1 MFMNK
6 NFVTIIIPTRN
17 EEKYIHDL
25 INSIVNQDFDKAQFE
40 VIIAD
45 GLSTDSTPSII
56 KNYSIRYPFIRLI
69 DNSHKTVPYAL
80 NLGIRHAKGDIII
93 IMGAHS
99 IYPSNYVSTL
109 VYYLQKLDADNV
121 GALMETLPGSDTK
134 VAKGISISLS
144 SVFGVGNATYRLNKE
159 ENEEFIPVDTV
170 PFGCYRREVFDKIG
184 LFDEQLTRNQDNEFN
199 ERLLKAGGKIY
210 LIPSLRI
217 KYFARETYSKLY
229 RMFFQYGY
237 FGPLVDLKLKRPTRL
252 RRYIPTLF
260 VLALVTL
267 LLAGLLVPFFFYLWL
282 FVVSL
287 YVVAAFSF
295 AVSECAIRS
304 KIALVPYVMWAYFTS
319 HISYGLGYLSG
330 FIDFVIRRVHLKKK
344 VEVEISR

>member
-1 MFMNK
+1 MLN

-17 EEKYIHDL
+17 EAKYIDVL
-25 INSIVNQDFDKAQFE
+25 INSIINQDIDKSKVE
-40 VIIAD
+40 IIFID
-45 GLSTDSTPSII
+45 GLSTDSTQNII
-56 KNYSIRYPFIRLI
+56 KNYLKKYPFIRLI
-69 DNSHKTVPYAL
+69 ENPHKTVPYAL
-80 NLGIRHAKGDIII
+80 NLGIQHAKGDIII
-93 IMGAHS
+93 RIDSHAE
-99 IYPSNYVSTL
+99 YPSNYVSTL
-109 VYYLQKLDADNV
+109 VYYLQKLNADNV
-121 GALMETLPGSDTK
+121 GALCETLPGSGTK
-134 VAKGISISLS
+134 VAKSIAISLS
-144 SVFGVGNATYRLNKE
+144 SIFGVGNATFRLNKKV
-159 ENEEFIPVDTV
+159 NEEFIPVDTV
-170 PFGCYRREVFDKIG
+170 PFGCYRREVFNNIG

-237 FGPLVDLKLKRPTRL
+237 FGPLVDIKLKRPTRL

-267 LLAGLLVPFFFYLWL
+267 PLAGLLIPFFLYLWL
-282 FVVSL
+282 FVVLL

-295 AVSECAIRS
+295 AAYECAKRS
-304 KIALVPYVMWAYFTS
+304 KIVLVPFVMWAYFTS

-330 FIDFVIRRVHLKKK
+330 FIDFVVRRLHLKKK
-344 VEVEISR
+344 VDVEISR

>member
-1 MFMNK
+1 MN
-6 NFVTIIIPTRN
+6 NNYATIIIPTRN
-17 EEKYIHDL
+17 EEKYIDDL
-25 INSIVNQDFDKAQFE
+25 INSIVNQDYDKAQFE

-45 GLSTDSTPSII
+45 GLSTDSTIDII
-56 KNYSIRYPFIRLI
+56 KNYSNKYPFIRLI
-69 DNSHKTVPYAL
+69 DNPHKTVPYAL
-80 NLGIRHAKGDIII
+80 NLGIKHAIGDIII
-93 IMGAHS
+93 RMDAHV

-109 VYYLQKLDADNV
+109 VYYLQKLNANNV

-134 VAKGISISLS
+134 VAKSIAISLS
-144 SVFGVGNATYRLNKE
+144 SIFGVGNATFRLNKKVS
-159 ENEEFIPVDTV
+159 EEFIPVDTV
-170 PFGCYRREVFDKIG
+170 PFGCYRKEVFSRIG

-217 KYFARETYSKLY
+217 KYYARETYSKLY

-260 VLALVTL
+260 VLALVAVP
-267 LLAGLLVPFFFYLWL
+267 LAGLLVPLFFHLWL
-282 FVVSL
+282 FVVLL

-295 AVSECAIRS
+295 AAYECVKRS
-304 KIALVPYVMWAYFTS
+304 QIVLVPFVMWAYFTS

-330 FIDFVIRRVHLKKK
+330 FIDFVVRRLHLKKK
-344 VEVEISR
+344 VDVEISR